1 MPVIG
6 DLYLNGV
13 TGVAPALAS
22 IYRGPIT
29 LVMIVGLI
37 MLTLGAIDLAR
48 AVWRDGS
55 LPRWAG
61 VSIAV
66 GLSRWLPLLP
76 RSVRIVDGFM
86 IGLGGVWLAWGI
98 WRKGMGEADQEGSLE
113 PYPR

>member
-6 DLYLNGV
+6 GLYLNGV

-22 IYRGPIT
+22 IYRGPMT

-37 MLTLGAIDLAR
+37 MLALGAIDLAR

-61 VSIAV
+61 GAYVAGGFTLGV
-66 GLSRWLPLLP
+66 AYLLP
-76 RSVRIVDGFM
+76 AICLVETI
-86 IGLGGVWLAWGI
+86 
-98 WRKGMGEADQEGSLE
+98 ADRRAG
-113 PYPR
+113 